1 MLDVATSLIPFI
13 SHNDCV
19 RCQMAAT
26 QSKQAIPLIKPEV
39 PFIRTGFE
47 ERYLHYTSYL
57 YRAADNGTITY
68 KDPVLMIC
76 KYDHG
81 HGQLIRLGGPYAN
94 REGFDKQLHTSYRL
108 GDRFTKGSILARH
121 STINENGFL
130 TLGTNLK
137 TTYISCPY
145 NFKDAIVV
153 SESCAKKMASK
164 YIHEEIIDCTDTIPI
179 LWNHNSISYPQGTFV
194 SKAQPIFVVKQKN
207 PINPMHVVSSGDEIL
222 APATGRLY
230 YKIIIDEIVR
240 TQGEQDYYAEI
251 YKEELTKEALIEEKI
266 MELYNLDN
274 LKDSQ
279 ECGAYINY
287 HCPQLHRH
295 RSGKSIMLCYWIVEE
310 CDVIKGCKLSN
321 RHGNKGVVSQIYEDK
336 DMPKTL
342 TGDMILPY

>member
-1 MLDVATSLIPFI
+1 
-13 SHNDCV
+13 
-19 RCQMAAT
+19 MAAT